1 MIATLF
7 FLAVVN
13 FTAPVTAQ
21 GSSVLQG
28 SVVDEHGGLV
38 VGAQVSLDDGRTHK
52 YGTTTDKEGRYHFL
66 AVSPGRYTLTA
77 SAAGFV
83 EFTQRVE
90 LAASHPITLDITLR
104 INLREKVEVQAARDN
119 LTAITIDREKVD
131 ALPQDPRLLRRRILQ
146 LARAAGAG
154 APSIYVDGLRETG
167 RLPHKESIQSIRVS
181 ADAFAAEFAE
191 PGQERIEITTKPAT
205 DNLHGELNFNFNNER
220 LNARDPFAL
229 VRAPVQ
235 LRDYSAAFSG
245 PIKSNRW
252 GYFLD
257 LSRTE
262 EKGNA
267 VVNATILNSSTLLPQ
282 SFITTVITHLVK
294 QTFLSAQTTCSVQS
308 INSTSDIA
316 ARTPRNKTRD
326 WKTPS
331 ICRSE
336 RSTVDRA
343 TI

>member
-1 MIATLF
+1 E
-7 FLAVVN
+7 
-13 FTAPVTAQ
+13 
-21 GSSVLQG
+21 SSILQG
-28 SVVDEHGGLV
+28 SVVEERGGLV
-38 VGAQVSLDDGRTHK
+38 VGAPVSLDDGRTHK

-90 LAASHPITLDITLR
+90 LASSRSITLDDTLR
-104 INLREKVEVQAARDN
+104 INLREKVEVEAARDN
-119 LTAITIDREKVD
+119 LTAVTIDREKVD

-154 APSIYVDGLRETG
+154 APSVYVDGFRETG

-181 ADAFAAEFAE
+181 TDAFAAEFAE
-191 PGQERIEITTKPAT
+191 PGQERVEITTKPAT

-235 LRDYSAAFSG
+235 LREYSAAFSG

-282 SFITTVITHLVK
+282 SFITTVIRPSRETD
-294 QTFLSAQTTCSVQS
+294 LSF
-308 INSTSDIA
+308 
-316 ARTPRNKTRD
+316 RTNYLFGTKHQL
-326 WKTPS
+326 
-331 ICRSE
+331 
-336 RSTVDRA
+336 TVR
-343 TI
+343 